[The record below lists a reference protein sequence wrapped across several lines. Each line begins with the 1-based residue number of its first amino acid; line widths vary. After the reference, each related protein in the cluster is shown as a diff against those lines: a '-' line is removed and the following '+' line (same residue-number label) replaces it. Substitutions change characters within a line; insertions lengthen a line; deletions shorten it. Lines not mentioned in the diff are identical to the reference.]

1 MHRGLLLLLLRAAA
15 DDRVVLRLD
24 TAVPPWLL
32 QGEDEAVPLDV
43 TSALPLDPGA
53 AHRHLQSSS
62 DACDYVSVSGANVQ
76 TYRHGLYEA
85 TGTCDSKPSYEC
97 HDCSISGLKIWY
109 HNSNGKWYMGS
120 DGCGSSA
127 SGIRIISN
135 DDLED
140 VSGDWSEWTGSE
152 WLVNSDIAVTCYSY
166 CKEIPGA
173 TAKRRCYD
181 CADASD
187 QASVGDGQCDAANNV
202 SPCWDGSDLCGNQIL
217 RNVLLNRCVYLH
229 AIDATHA
236 RWRGDAGSSPLDGA
250 SMAASLPRNDIVK
263 SYCTRHTG

>member
-1 MHRGLLLLLLRAAA
+1 MRRLLLLLAWEGSLAAGRDA
-15 DDRVVLRLD
+15 GGVVLRTQD
-24 TAVPPWLL
+24 P
-32 QGEDEAVPLDV
+32 EAVR
-43 TSALPLDPGA
+43 ALPLDPGA

-62 DACDYVSVSGANVQ
+62 DACDYVSVSGS
-76 TYRHGLYEA
+76 TYQSGRHGLYEA
-85 TGTCDSKPSYEC
+85 TETCDSKPSYEC

-166 CKEIPGA
+166 CKEIPG
-173 TAKRRCYD
+173 TTDKYRCFN
-181 CADASD
+181 CADASSP
-187 QASVGDGQCDAANNV
+187 ASVGDGQCDAANNV
-202 SPCWDGSDLCGNQIL
+202 SPCWDGGDCCETTCADGDTHTCGSYD
-217 RNVLLNRCVYLH
+217 CKDP
-229 AIDATHA
+229 DAPPVPDPYYP
-236 RWRGDAGSSPLDGA
+236 DAA
-250 SMAASLPRNDIVK
+250 W
-263 SYCTRHTG
+263 C